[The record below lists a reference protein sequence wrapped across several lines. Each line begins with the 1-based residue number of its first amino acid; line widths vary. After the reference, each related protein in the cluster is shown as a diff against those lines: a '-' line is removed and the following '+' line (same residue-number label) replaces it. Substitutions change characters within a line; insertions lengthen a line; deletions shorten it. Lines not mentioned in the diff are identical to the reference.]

1 NSNNNPNTNNPN
13 TNGSPNIQDAAL
25 RLLEKPE
32 PVVVQS
38 MNSEPRVVNW
48 RDRRLQFVST
58 HGPERL
64 SGDWWRAD
72 GFARDYWRCTVAGE
86 GDLLIYR
93 DAVGW
98 FLQGWYD

>member
-1 NSNNNPNTNNPN
+1 M
-13 TNGSPNIQDAAL
+13 SPTRKITTAVQIGKVTVGGGA
-25 RLLEKPE
+25 PI
-32 PVVVQS
+32 VVQS
-38 MNSEPRVVNW
+38 MNNQPRVVYW
-48 RDRRLQFVST
+48 RDRRLQFVSI

-86 GDLLIYR
+86 GDVLMYR
-93 DAVGW
+93 DANGW